1 MHKCS
6 YVHLDICAAGW
17 GWLRAAEEGAM
28 ARLAGLRARLG
39 GAGSEAHRAVPQGAL
54 SGGHALEL
62 YDGNNNGR
70 ITCADLPA
78 RVILDERY

>member
-6 YVHLDICAAGW
+6 YVHLDIWVAGW

-39 GAGSEAHRAVPQGAL
+39 GAGRGAPQL
-54 SGGHALEL
+54 H
-62 YDGNNNGR
+62 
-70 ITCADLPA
+70 
-78 RVILDERY
+78 

>member
-1 MHKCS
+1 MF
-6 YVHLDICAAGW
+6 ICTFGHMRSGVGLAARG
-17 GWLRAAEEGAM
+17 GRGAM

-39 GAGSEAHRAVPQGAL
+39 GAGSEAHRAGPQGAL
-54 SGGHALEL
+54 GGGHALEL
-62 YDGNNNGR
+62 YGDNNNGR